1 MLDFV
6 ELASK
11 QLGIDA
17 GTATSATSGVLNLL
31 KGQDSG
37 SAGDNLLAAIPGAQD
52 FLSSNSGGG
61 GGGGALGGLMGG
73 LGSMMGGSGG
83 AVGALASLAA
93 GGLDT
98 NKIGP
103 FVSMFVDY
111 AKQKAGPELVEKFLK
126 AMPSIGQMLT
136 K

>member
-11 QLGIDA
+11 QLGIDSD
-17 GTATSATSGVLNLL
+17 TATSATSGVLNLL

-37 SAGDNLLAAIPGAQD
+37 SAGDNLLGAIPGAQD
-52 FLSSNSGGG
+52 FLSKNS

-73 LGSMMGGSGG
+73 LGSMMGGSG
-83 AVGALASLAA
+83 AAAGALASLAA

-103 FVSMFVDY
+103 FVSMFIDY
-111 AKQKAGPELVEKFLK
+111 AKQKAGPELVEQFLK
-126 AMPSIGQMLT
+126 AMPSIGQMMT

>member
-61 GGGGALGGLMGG
+61 GALGGLMGG
-73 LGSMMGGSGG
+73 LGSMMGGLGG

-111 AKQKAGPELVEKFLK
+111 AKQKAGPELVEQFLK